1 MMPLSVRKRSLADCL
16 SEPMTAEPPGPRPGR
31 VVLLVALC
39 LAGCS
44 LVGWLAGS
52 L

>member
-1 MMPLSVRKRSLADCL
+1 MILAVRKRLIADCL
-16 SEPMTAEPPGPRPGR
+16 SEPMTADPPGPRPVR

-44 LVGWLAGS
+44 LVGWVAGS